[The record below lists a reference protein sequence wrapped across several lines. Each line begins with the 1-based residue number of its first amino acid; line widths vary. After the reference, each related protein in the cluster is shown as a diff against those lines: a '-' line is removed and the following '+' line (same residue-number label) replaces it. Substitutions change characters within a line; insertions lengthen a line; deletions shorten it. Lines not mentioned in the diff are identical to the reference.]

1 MPKKTTEHE
10 PADDDLTSLNV
21 ALLRGRCSS
30 PPEVRILTSG
40 QTIAQLQVT
49 TRTNDQ
55 AVSVPVAVWDP
66 PAWVESLDAG
76 DDVLVLGRV
85 RRRFFRTAAGTGSR
99 VEVDA
104 EYVAKGRDRRRIAV
118 ARRKVD
124 EALAGLDG

>member
-1 MPKKTTEHE
+1 MPKKTQDHE
-10 PADDDLTSLNV
+10 PVDDLASLNV

-30 PPEVRILTSG
+30 PPEVRVLASG
-40 QTIAQLQVT
+40 HTIAQLQVT
-49 TRTNDQ
+49 TRTSDQ

-66 PAWVESLDAG
+66 PAWIESLDSG

-118 ARRKVD
+118 ARRKLD
-124 EALAGLDG
+124 DALAPLDG

>member
-1 MPKKTTEHE
+1 MPKKTPDTESV
-10 PADDDLTSLNV
+10 DDLASLNV

-30 PPEVRILTSG
+30 PPEVRVLASG

-49 TRTNDQ
+49 TRTSDQ

-66 PAWVESLDAG
+66 PAWIESLDSG

-118 ARRKVD
+118 ARRKLD
-124 EALAGLDG
+124 DALAPLDD